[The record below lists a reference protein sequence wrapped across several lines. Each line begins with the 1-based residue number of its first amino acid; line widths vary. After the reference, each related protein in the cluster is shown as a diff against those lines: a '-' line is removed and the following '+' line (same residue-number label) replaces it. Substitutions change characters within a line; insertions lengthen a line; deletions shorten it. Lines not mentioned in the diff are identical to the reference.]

1 MVRLAKQE
9 KAATPEPP
17 LTNPAAPRIITAAR
31 RHFFAHGFRSVTM
44 DDLAEELGMSKK
56 TLYASFAGKTDL
68 LRAVLLDKFHS
79 IETDLKRIASASSTD
94 VLDSLHQLLACV
106 QRHAEE
112 IQPPFVRDIRREA
125 PEMFQLVQSRRR
137 DVIQR
142 YFGKILDEG
151 RRAGIFRKDIST
163 RLMIEIL
170 LGATEAIMNPPKMAE
185 LGLTPKTGFLT
196 IITVV
201 LEGVLTEKGR
211 SRERQGEEET
221 RRRGDKE
228 RTRRQGD
235 KEETGRQG
243 DKERGDTEK
252 RSRGN
257 ARASARG
264 DV

>member
-1 MVRLAKQE
+1 MSARAPKPLKIAGAGPVSE
-9 KAATPEPP
+9 NFAAQ
-17 LTNPAAPRIITAAR
+17 RIVTAAR

-56 TLYASFAGKTDL
+56 TLYASFASKTDL
-68 LRAVLLDKFHS
+68 LRAVLLDKFRS
-79 IETDLKRIASASSTD
+79 IETDLERIVSVSSTD

-142 YFGKILDEG
+142 YFGGIFDEG

-211 SRERQGEEET
+211 SRERHGEKAIRRHVTDGET
-221 RRRGDKE
+221 GK
-228 RTRRQGD
+228 QGD
-235 KEETGRQG
+235 QEKR
-243 DKERGDTEK
+243 KPGDT
-252 RSRGN
+252 
-257 ARASARG
+257 ARVG
-264 DV
+264 TG